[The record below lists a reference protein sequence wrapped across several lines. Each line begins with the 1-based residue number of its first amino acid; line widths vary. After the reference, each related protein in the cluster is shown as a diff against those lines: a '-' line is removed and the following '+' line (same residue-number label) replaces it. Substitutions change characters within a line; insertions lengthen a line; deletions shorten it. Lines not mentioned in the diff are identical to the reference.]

1 MSDPK
6 PKKVVQQ
13 FTNQNQSNFGLSF
26 FFLPKEKRQ
35 AMVTLYAFCRHVDDI
50 VDNNLASGQAE
61 IDWWR
66 GEIQQLKKGE
76 AHHPISAEL
85 AKISQRFKIPVTYF
99 DDLLNGV
106 EMDLHKNRYQ
116 TFDELFD
123 YCYHVASVVGLICLK
138 IFETREQE
146 TEKYAIHLG
155 VALQLTNI
163 LRDIEEDMDRGR
175 IYLPQEELHQFGY
188 TDKDLHHR
196 TYNQAFINLMRFQV
210 DRAKEFYR
218 KAEGYSLTPDWK
230 KCASAQI
237 MGNIY
242 YALLEEIEKSDYAVF
257 EKRIRL
263 TRSQKITIALM
274 TYFKNRYFAITGFT
288 QK

>member
-13 FTNQNQSNFGLSF
+13 LTNQSQSNFGLSF

-35 AMVTLYAFCRHVDDI
+35 AMVTLYAFCRHVDDL

-99 DDLLNGV
+99 DDLLKGV

-138 IFETREQE
+138 IFETQEQE

-163 LRDIEEDMDRGR
+163 LRDIEEDMERGR